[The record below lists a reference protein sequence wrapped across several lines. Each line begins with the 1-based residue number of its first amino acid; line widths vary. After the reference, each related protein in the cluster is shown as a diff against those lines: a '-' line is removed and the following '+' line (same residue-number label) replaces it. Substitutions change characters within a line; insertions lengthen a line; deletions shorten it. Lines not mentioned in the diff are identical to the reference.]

1 MNSNYLQLLFNDIK
15 KLWKGLNVPQRFGL
29 IVLLLATVVLS
40 TLFIVKS
47 FEPDLTVLYS
57 DLSEADVL
65 NITENIKKNGYSF
78 KLTDDKKTILVP
90 ADQKDAMRVYVAE
103 NDLIQNSNPGFELL
117 DNMQLGSTDFKNNL
131 TKQRIF
137 QGELTRSIEKMEG
150 IKSVRV
156 QLAQPERTIFEDKDE
171 IPSAS
176 VMLILDP
183 GYKLKSSQVKAIKNL
198 VAYSVPRLT
207 PEKVFITDQ
216 FGNSLSD
223 ETSKNSN
230 DMESFKAGV
239 EKETAKKITTVLEEI
254 VGRGNVSVQVNA
266 DIDFNSAKST
276 IERYIPLDEKGE
288 GVLTSTQS
296 EVENYENPNSQNAQS
311 PQNPNSGVPNKNLN
325 YAKEKSSTS
334 YSVSKE
340 IKHIVYAPGTIKR
353 LTIAVAVN
361 KILTKPE
368 KEELQNLVLSA
379 AGVDYERGDVITV
392 SGLQFEGLAQDK
404 KTQEELAQKN
414 AKESMFEYI
423 AVKLGPS
430 LVILILGLVGLTLLK
445 NLVSRLPHYD
455 VKQNILEDLEEDEE
469 DDLALEPTGQE
480 DDLADKI
487 KKLGGFNSFDSAY
500 SGYSGF
506 SLEDDTQATYKDIEI
521 SKQEQS
527 INTLN
532 EAILAD
538 PEAAA
543 KVLMSYIKE

>member
-1 MNSNYLQLLFNDIK
+1 MNSSYFQLLFNDMK

-29 IVLLLATVVLS
+29 IVLLLATVILS
-40 TLFIVKS
+40 TIFIVKS

-57 DLSEADVL
+57 DLAESDVAT
-65 NITENIKKNGYSF
+65 ITENLKKNGYSY
-78 KLTDDKKTILVP
+78 KISDDKKTILVP
-90 ADQKDAMRVYVAE
+90 ASQKDEMRLYVAE

-150 IKSVRV
+150 VKSVRV
-156 QLAQPERTIFEDKDE
+156 QLAQPERSIFEDKDE

-176 VMLILDP
+176 VMLILDS
-183 GYKLKSSQVKAIKNL
+183 GYKLKASQVKAIKNL

-230 DMESFKAGV
+230 DMESFKSGV
-239 EKETAKKITTVLEEI
+239 EKDTAKKITTVLEEI

-266 DIDFNSAKST
+266 DIDFNSAKAT

-296 EVENYENPNSQNAQS
+296 EIENYENPNNNQTQQQ
-311 PQNPNSGVPNKNLN
+311 PQNPNAGVPNKNLN
-325 YAKEKSSTS
+325 YAKEKNSTS

-340 IKHIVYAPGTIKR
+340 VKHIVYAPGTVKR

-361 KILTKPE
+361 KILTKAE
-368 KEELQNLVLSA
+368 KDELQNLVLSA
-379 AGVDYERGDVITV
+379 AGVDYDRGDVITV
-392 SGLQFEGLAQDK
+392 SGLQFEAISDDK
-404 KTQEELAQKN
+404 KKQEALAKKN
-414 AKESMFEYI
+414 AKDAMFDYL

-430 LVILILGLVGLTLLK
+430 IVVLVLGLFAITLLK
-445 NLVSRLPHYD
+445 NLVSKIPHYD
-455 VKQNILEDLEEDEE
+455 VQQNILEDPEEDE
-469 DDLALEPTGQE
+469 DLAIGAP
-480 DDLADKI
+480 DDDDVDDTPLRLDK
-487 KKLGGFNSFDSAY
+487 LSGLLD
-500 SGYSGF
+500 SGYP
-506 SLEDDTQATYKDIEI
+506 SLSFESDDTQATLQDIEI

>member
-1 MNSNYLQLLFNDIK
+1 MK

-29 IVLLLATVVLS
+29 VVLLLATVILS
-40 TLFIVKS
+40 TIFIVKS
-47 FEPDLTVLYS
+47 FEPDLTILYS
-57 DLSEADVL
+57 DLADTDVV
-65 NITENIKKNGYSF
+65 NITENLKKNGYSY
-78 KLTDDKKTILVP
+78 KLSEDKKTILVP
-90 ADQKDAMRVYVAE
+90 ASQKDEMRLFVAE

-156 QLAQPERTIFEDKDE
+156 QLAQPERSIFEDKDE

-239 EKETAKKITTVLEEI
+239 EKDTAKKITSVLEEI

-266 DIDFNSAKST
+266 DIDFNSAKAT

-296 EVENYENPNSQNAQS
+296 EIENYENPNNNLNTQQ
-311 PQNPNSGVPNKNLN
+311 PQNPNAGVPNKNLN
-325 YAKEKSSTS
+325 YAKEKNSTS

-340 IKHIVYAPGTIKR
+340 VKHIVYAPGTIKR

-361 KILTKPE
+361 KILTKDE

-379 AGVDYERGDVITV
+379 AGVDYDRGDVITV
-392 SGLQFEGLAQDK
+392 SGLQFEAISEDKKRQEAIAKKNAQD
-404 KTQEELAQKN
+404 TL
-414 AKESMFEYI
+414 FEYL

-430 LVILILGLVGLTLLK
+430 IVVLVLGLFAITLLK
-445 NLVSRLPHYD
+445 NLISRLPHYE
-455 VKQNILEDLEEDEE
+455 VQQNILDDPDED
-469 DDLALEPTGQE
+469 DDLAIGAPE
-480 DDLADKI
+480 DVDSPLQMD
-487 KKLGGFNSFDSAY
+487 KLGSLLDSGYPSLSFDT
-500 SGYSGF
+500 
-506 SLEDDTQATYKDIEI
+506 DTQASLQDIEI

>member
-1 MNSNYLQLLFNDIK
+1 MNSNYFHLLANDIK

-29 IVLLLATVVLS
+29 IVLLLVTVILS
-40 TLFIVKS
+40 TIFIVKS

-57 DLSEADVL
+57 DLAEADVA
-65 NITENIKKNGYSF
+65 NITENLKKNGYSF

-90 ADQKDAMRVYVAE
+90 ASQRDQMRLYVAE

-150 IKSVRV
+150 IRSVRV
-156 QLAQPERTIFEDKDE
+156 QLAQPERSIFSDKDE

-176 VMLILDP
+176 VMLILDS

-207 PEKVFITDQ
+207 TEKVFITDQ

-230 DMESFKAGV
+230 DMESFKGSV
-239 EKETAKKITTVLEEI
+239 EKETAKKITSVLEEI

-266 DIDFNSAKST
+266 DIDFNSAKAT

-296 EVENYENPNSQNAQS
+296 EIENYENPNNQNAQQ
-311 PQNPNSGVPNKNLN
+311 PQNPNAGVQNKNLN
-325 YAKEKSSTS
+325 YAKERSSTS

-340 IKHIVYAPGTIKR
+340 VKHIIYAPGTVKR

-361 KILTKPE
+361 KILTQPE

-392 SGLQFEGLAQDK
+392 SGLQFEALEQDK
-404 KTQEELAQKN
+404 KTQEALAQKH
-414 AKESMFEYI
+414 AKETLMEYI
-423 AVKLGPS
+423 FEKLGPS
-430 LVILILGLVGLTLLK
+430 IVVLILGLVSIALLK
-445 NLVSRLPHYD
+445 SLVTKLPHYD
-455 VKQNILEDLEEDEE
+455 VQHNILDEP
-469 DDLALEPTGQE
+469 DDDELSIEPDVIDE
-480 DDLADKI
+480 SAPL
-487 KKLGGFNSFDSAY
+487 KLDGLGRMLDSGYPQLSFDS
-500 SGYSGF
+500 
-506 SLEDDTQATYKDIEI
+506 DDNQNTLQDIEI

>member
-1 MNSNYLQLLFNDIK
+1 MNSSYFQLLFNDMK

-29 IVLLLATVVLS
+29 IVLLLATVILS
-40 TLFIVKS
+40 TIFIVKS

-57 DLSEADVL
+57 DLAESDVAT
-65 NITENIKKNGYSF
+65 ITENLKKNGYSY
-78 KLTDDKKTILVP
+78 KISDDKKTILGP
-90 ADQKDAMRVYVAE
+90 ASQKDEMRLYVAE

-150 IKSVRV
+150 VKSVRV
-156 QLAQPERTIFEDKDE
+156 QLAQPERSIFEDKDE

-176 VMLILDP
+176 VMLILDS
-183 GYKLKSSQVKAIKNL
+183 GYKLKASQVKAIKNL

-230 DMESFKAGV
+230 DMESFKSGV
-239 EKETAKKITTVLEEI
+239 EKDTAKKITTVLEEI

-266 DIDFNSAKST
+266 DIDFNSAKAT

-296 EVENYENPNSQNAQS
+296 EIENYENPNNNQTQQQ
-311 PQNPNSGVPNKNLN
+311 PQNPNAGVPNKNLN
-325 YAKEKSSTS
+325 YAKEKNSTS

-340 IKHIVYAPGTIKR
+340 VKHIVYAPGTVKR

-361 KILTKPE
+361 KILTKAE
-368 KEELQNLVLSA
+368 KDELQNLVLSA
-379 AGVDYERGDVITV
+379 AGVDYDRGDVITV
-392 SGLQFEGLAQDK
+392 SGLQFEAISDDK
-404 KTQEELAQKN
+404 KKQEALAKKN
-414 AKESMFEYI
+414 AKDAMFDYL

-430 LVILILGLVGLTLLK
+430 IVVLVLGLFAITLLK
-445 NLVSRLPHYD
+445 NLVSKIPHYD
-455 VKQNILEDLEEDEE
+455 VQQNILEDPEEDE
-469 DDLALEPTGQE
+469 DLAIGAP
-480 DDLADKI
+480 DDDVDDTPLRLDK
-487 KKLGGFNSFDSAY
+487 LSGLLD
-500 SGYSGF
+500 SGYP
-506 SLEDDTQATYKDIEI
+506 SLSFESDDTQATLQDIEI

>member
-1 MNSNYLQLLFNDIK
+1 MNSNYFQLLFNDIK

-29 IVLLLATVVLS
+29 IVLLLATVILS
-40 TLFIVKS
+40 TAFIIKS

-57 DLSEADVL
+57 DLAEADVVT
-65 NITENIKKNGYSF
+65 ITENLKKNGYSF

-90 ADQKDAMRVYVAE
+90 SSQRDEMRLYVAE

-150 IKSVRV
+150 VRSVRV
-156 QLAQPERTIFEDKDE
+156 QLAQPERSIFEDKDE

-176 VMLILDP
+176 VMLILDS

-198 VAYSVPRLT
+198 VAYSIPRLT

-223 ETSKNSN
+223 DTSKNSN

-239 EKETAKKITTVLEEI
+239 EKDTAKKITSVLEEI

-266 DIDFNSAKST
+266 DIDFNSAKAT

-296 EVENYENPNSQNAQS
+296 EIENYENPNNNLQTQQTN
-311 PQNPNSGVPNKNLN
+311 NNNGTTPNKNLN

-340 IKHIVYAPGTIKR
+340 VKHIVYAPGTVKR

-361 KILTKPE
+361 KILTKAE
-368 KEELQNLVLSA
+368 KDELQNLVLSA
-379 AGVDYERGDVITV
+379 AGVDYDRGDVITV
-392 SGLQFEGLAQDK
+392 SGLQFESISEDKKNQEALAKKHAQD
-404 KTQEELAQKN
+404 TLL
-414 AKESMFEYI
+414 EYF

-430 LVILILGLVGLTLLK
+430 IVVLVLGLFAITLLK
-445 NLVSRLPHYD
+445 NIVSRMPHYD
-455 VKQNILEDLEEDEE
+455 VHQNILEEPEDE
-469 DDLALEPTGQE
+469 DLSIEPTPDE
-480 DDLADKI
+480 DPSIAAKIEKLSGLMDTGYPTFDLDQ
-487 KKLGGFNSFDSAY
+487 
-500 SGYSGF
+500 
-506 SLEDDTQATYKDIEI
+506 DDTQATLQDIEI

>member
-1 MNSNYLQLLFNDIK
+1 MNSNYFQLLLNDMK
-15 KLWKGLNVPQRFGL
+15 KLWKGLNVPQRFAL

-40 TLFIVKS
+40 TIFIIKS

-57 DLSEADVL
+57 DLAESDVAT
-65 NITENIKKNGYSF
+65 ITENLKKNGYSY
-78 KLTDDKKTILVP
+78 KISDDKKTILVP
-90 ADQKDAMRVYVAE
+90 ASQKDEMRLYVAE

-150 IKSVRV
+150 VKSVRV
-156 QLAQPERTIFEDKDE
+156 QLAQPERSIFEDKDE

-176 VMLILDP
+176 VMLILDS
-183 GYKLKSSQVKAIKNL
+183 GYKLKASQVKAIKNL

-230 DMESFKAGV
+230 DMESFKSGV
-239 EKETAKKITTVLEEI
+239 EKDTAKKITSVLEEI

-266 DIDFNSAKST
+266 DIDFNSAKAT

-296 EVENYENPNSQNAQS
+296 EIENYENPNNNQAQQQ
-311 PQNPNSGVPNKNLN
+311 PQNPNAGVPNKNLN
-325 YAKEKSSTS
+325 YAKEKNSTS

-340 IKHIVYAPGTIKR
+340 VKHIVYAPGTVKR

-361 KILTKPE
+361 KILTKAE
-368 KEELQNLVLSA
+368 KDELQNLVLSA
-379 AGVDYERGDVITV
+379 AGVDYDRGDVITV
-392 SGLQFEGLAQDK
+392 SGLQFEAISDDK
-404 KTQEELAQKN
+404 KKQEALAKKN
-414 AKESMFEYI
+414 AKDAMFEYF

-430 LVILILGLVGLTLLK
+430 IVVLVLGLFAITLLK
-445 NLVSRLPHYD
+445 NLISRIPHYE
-455 VKQNILEDLEEDEE
+455 VQQNILEDSEE
-469 DDLALEPTGQE
+469 DD
-480 DDLADKI
+480 DLAIGAPDDVDDTPLKLDK
-487 KKLGGFNSFDSAY
+487 LSGLLD
-500 SGYSGF
+500 SGYP
-506 SLEDDTQATYKDIEI
+506 SLNFESDDTQATLQDIEI

>member
-1 MNSNYLQLLFNDIK
+1 MNSNYFHLLANDIK

-29 IVLLLATVVLS
+29 IVLLIVTVILS
-40 TLFIVKS
+40 TFFIVKS

-57 DLSEADVL
+57 DLAETDVA
-65 NITENIKKNGYSF
+65 NITENLKKNGYSF

-90 ADQKDAMRVYVAE
+90 ANQRDQMRLYVAE

-150 IKSVRV
+150 IRNVRV
-156 QLAQPERTIFEDKDE
+156 QLAQPERSIFSDKDE

-176 VMLILDP
+176 VMLILDS

-230 DMESFKAGV
+230 DMESFKGSV

-266 DIDFNSAKST
+266 DIDFNSAKAT

-296 EVENYENPNSQNAQS
+296 EIENYENPNNTNNQQ
-311 PQNPNSGVPNKNLN
+311 PQNLNAGVPNKNLN
-325 YAKEKSSTS
+325 YAKERSSTS

-340 IKHIVYAPGTIKR
+340 VKHIIYAPGTIKR

-361 KILTKPE
+361 KILTQPE

-392 SGLQFEGLAQDK
+392 SGLQFEALEQDK
-404 KTQEELAQKN
+404 KTQADIAEKQ
-414 AKESMFEYI
+414 AKETLLDYI
-423 AVKLGPS
+423 VVKLGPS
-430 LVILILGLVGLTLLK
+430 IVILILGLVTITLLK
-445 NLVSRLPHYD
+445 GLISKLPHYD
-455 VKQNILEDLEEDEE
+455 VQNNILDEPEE
-469 DDLALEPTGQE
+469 DDELSMEPDVVDNSGPLRL
-480 DDLADKI
+480 DG
-487 KKLGGFNSFDSAY
+487 LGKMID
-500 SGYSGF
+500 SGYPQVLFDVDDNQS
-506 SLEDDTQATYKDIEI
+506 SLQDIEI
-521 SKQEQS
+521 SRQEQS

>member
-1 MNSNYLQLLFNDIK
+1 MNSNYFQLLLNDMK
-15 KLWKGLNVPQRFGL
+15 KLWKGLNVPQRFAL

-40 TLFIVKS
+40 TIFIIKS

-57 DLSEADVL
+57 DLAESDVAT
-65 NITENIKKNGYSF
+65 ITENLKKNGYSY
-78 KLTDDKKTILVP
+78 KLSDDKKTILVP
-90 ADQKDAMRVYVAE
+90 ASQKDEMRLYVAE

-150 IKSVRV
+150 VKSVRV
-156 QLAQPERTIFEDKDE
+156 QLAQPERSIFEDKDE

-176 VMLILDP
+176 VMLILDS
-183 GYKLKSSQVKAIKNL
+183 GYKLKASQVKAIKNL

-239 EKETAKKITTVLEEI
+239 EKDTAKKITSVLEEI

-266 DIDFNSAKST
+266 DIDFNSAKAT

-296 EVENYENPNSQNAQS
+296 EIENYENPNNNQAQQQ
-311 PQNPNSGVPNKNLN
+311 PQNPNAGVPNKNLN
-325 YAKEKSSTS
+325 YAKEKNSTS

-340 IKHIVYAPGTIKR
+340 VKHIVYAPGTVKR

-361 KILTKPE
+361 KILTKAE
-368 KEELQNLVLSA
+368 KDELQNLVLSA
-379 AGVDYERGDVITV
+379 AGVDYDRGDVITV
-392 SGLQFEGLAQDK
+392 SGLQFEAIADDK
-404 KTQEELAQKN
+404 KKQEALAKKN
-414 AKESMFEYI
+414 AKDTMFEYF

-430 LVILILGLVGLTLLK
+430 IVVLVLGLFAITLLK

-455 VKQNILEDLEEDEE
+455 VQQNILDEPDEDEDLAIGAP
-469 DDLALEPTGQE
+469 DDVDAPLKL
-480 DDLADKI
+480 D
-487 KKLGGFNSFDSAY
+487 KLGNLLD
-500 SGYSGF
+500 SGYP
-506 SLEDDTQATYKDIEI
+506 SLNFDRDDTQATLQDIEI

>member
-1 MNSNYLQLLFNDIK
+1 MNSSYFQLLFNDMK

-29 IVLLLATVVLS
+29 IVLLLATIILS
-40 TLFIVKS
+40 TIFIVKS

-57 DLSEADVL
+57 DLAESDVAT
-65 NITENIKKNGYSF
+65 ITENLKKNGYSY
-78 KLTDDKKTILVP
+78 KISDDKKTILVP
-90 ADQKDAMRVYVAE
+90 ASQKDEMRLYVAE

-150 IKSVRV
+150 VKSVRV
-156 QLAQPERTIFEDKDE
+156 QLAQPERSIFEDKDE

-176 VMLILDP
+176 VMLILDS
-183 GYKLKSSQVKAIKNL
+183 GYKLKASQVKAIKNL

-230 DMESFKAGV
+230 DMESFKSGV
-239 EKETAKKITTVLEEI
+239 EKDTAKKITTVLEEI

-266 DIDFNSAKST
+266 DIDFNSAKAT

-296 EVENYENPNSQNAQS
+296 EIENYENPNNNQTQQQ
-311 PQNPNSGVPNKNLN
+311 PQNPNAGVPNKNLN
-325 YAKEKSSTS
+325 YAKEKNSTS

-340 IKHIVYAPGTIKR
+340 VKHIVYAPGTVKR

-361 KILTKPE
+361 KILTKAE
-368 KEELQNLVLSA
+368 KDELQNLVLSA
-379 AGVDYERGDVITV
+379 AGVDYDRGDVITV
-392 SGLQFEGLAQDK
+392 SGLQFEAISDDK
-404 KTQEELAQKN
+404 KKQEALAKKN
-414 AKESMFEYI
+414 AKDAMFDYL

-430 LVILILGLVGLTLLK
+430 IVVLVLGLFAITLLK
-445 NLVSRLPHYD
+445 NLVSKIPHYE
-455 VKQNILEDLEEDEE
+455 VQQNILEDPEEDEDLAIGAPE
-469 DDLALEPTGQE
+469 DDNV
-480 DDLADKI
+480 DDTPLRLDK
-487 KKLGGFNSFDSAY
+487 LSGLLD
-500 SGYSGF
+500 SGYP
-506 SLEDDTQATYKDIEI
+506 SLSFESDDTQATLQDIEI

>member
-1 MNSNYLQLLFNDIK
+1 MNSSYFHLLANDIK

-29 IVLLLATVVLS
+29 FVLLLVTVILS
-40 TLFIVKS
+40 TFFIVKS

-57 DLSEADVL
+57 DLAETDVA
-65 NITENIKKNGYSF
+65 NITENLKKNGYSF

-90 ADQKDAMRVYVAE
+90 ANQRDQMRLYVAE

-150 IKSVRV
+150 IRNVRV
-156 QLAQPERTIFEDKDE
+156 QLAQPERSIFSDKDE

-176 VMLILDP
+176 VMLILDS

-230 DMESFKAGV
+230 DMESFKGSV
-239 EKETAKKITTVLEEI
+239 EKETAKKITSVLEEI

-266 DIDFNSAKST
+266 DIDFNSAKAT

-296 EVENYENPNSQNAQS
+296 EIENYENPNNTNNQQS
-311 PQNPNSGVPNKNLN
+311 QNPNAGVPNKNLN
-325 YAKEKSSTS
+325 YAKERSSTS

-340 IKHIVYAPGTIKR
+340 VKHIVYAPGTIKR

-361 KILTKPE
+361 KILTQPE

-392 SGLQFEGLAQDK
+392 SGLQFEALEQDK
-404 KTQEELAQKN
+404 KTQADIAEKQ
-414 AKESMFEYI
+414 AKETLLDYI
-423 AVKLGPS
+423 VVKLGPS
-430 LVILILGLVGLTLLK
+430 IVILILGLVTITLLK
-445 NLVSRLPHYD
+445 GLISKLPHYD
-455 VKQNILEDLEEDEE
+455 VQNNILDEPEE
-469 DDLALEPTGQE
+469 DDELSMEPDVVDNSGPLRL
-480 DDLADKI
+480 DG
-487 KKLGGFNSFDSAY
+487 LGKMID
-500 SGYSGF
+500 SGYPQVLF
-506 SLEDDTQATYKDIEI
+506 DVDDTQSSLQDIEI
-521 SKQEQS
+521 SRQEQS

>member
-1 MNSNYLQLLFNDIK
+1 MNSSYFHLLANDIK

-29 IVLLLATVVLS
+29 IVLLIVTVILS
-40 TLFIVKS
+40 TFFIVKS

-57 DLSEADVL
+57 DLAETDVA
-65 NITENIKKNGYSF
+65 NITENLKKNGYSF

-90 ADQKDAMRVYVAE
+90 ANQRDQMRLYVAE

-150 IKSVRV
+150 IRNVRV
-156 QLAQPERTIFEDKDE
+156 QLAQPERSIFSDKDE

-176 VMLILDP
+176 VMLILDS

-230 DMESFKAGV
+230 DMESFKGSV

-266 DIDFNSAKST
+266 DIDFNSAKAT

-296 EVENYENPNSQNAQS
+296 EIENYENPNNTNNQQ
-311 PQNPNSGVPNKNLN
+311 PQNLNAGVPNKNLN
-325 YAKEKSSTS
+325 YAKERSSTS

-340 IKHIVYAPGTIKR
+340 VKHIIYAPGTIKR

-361 KILTKPE
+361 KILTQPE

-392 SGLQFEGLAQDK
+392 SGLQFEALEQDK
-404 KTQEELAQKN
+404 KTQADIAEKQ
-414 AKESMFEYI
+414 AKETLLDYI
-423 AVKLGPS
+423 VVKLGPS
-430 LVILILGLVGLTLLK
+430 IVILILGLVTITLLK
-445 NLVSRLPHYD
+445 GLISKLPHYE
-455 VKQNILEDLEEDEE
+455 VQNNILDEPDDEE
-469 DDLALEPTGQE
+469 LSIEP
-480 DDLADKI
+480 DVVDNSSSL
-487 KKLGGFNSFDSAY
+487 KLDGLGKMLD
-500 SGYSGF
+500 SGYPQVLFDVDDNQS
-506 SLEDDTQATYKDIEI
+506 SLQDIEI
-521 SKQEQS
+521 SRQEQS